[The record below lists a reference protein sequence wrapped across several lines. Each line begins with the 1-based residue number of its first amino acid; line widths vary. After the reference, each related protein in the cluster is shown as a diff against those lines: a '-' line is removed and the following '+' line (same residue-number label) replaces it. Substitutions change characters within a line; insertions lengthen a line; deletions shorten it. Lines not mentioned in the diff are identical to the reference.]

1 MCFRD
6 LTYTID
12 GIINFKIYL
21 GSYSKAMAD
30 RQKKRERRKYNNL
43 NRSRRKRAFYMK

>member
-1 MCFRD
+1 MCFWG

-21 GSYSKAMAD
+21 GSYSKAIAD
-30 RQKKRERRKYNNL
+30 RQEKRER
-43 NRSRRKRAFYMK
+43 